1 MGYGLLKVVGTKP
14 QVMTMGVIDL
24 RKYGDHY
31 LKLRRIFERV
41 VGIIEAYLP
50 DELAIEA
57 PFFGK
62 NVQSM
67 LKLGR
72 AQGVA
77 MAAALSRDIPI
88 TEYAPLKIKMAITGN
103 GQASKEQVAD
113 MLKRMLHIP
122 ESDMLPFMDATDG
135 LAAAYCHY
143 LQMGRPTLT
152 KEYSGWKDFINKN
165 PDKIKD
171 KIMNVR
177 HVIWASI
184 VSTTI
189 SCQSVKKE
197 YNSFD
202 EYPVREDALT
212 EMEYSPAETKFSLW
226 APTAEEVRVLLFESG
241 NEGSASNTFPMEM
254 GENGTWNIS
263 IKEDLKGK
271 FYTFNVKVNG
281 KWLGDTPGIMAKA
294 VGVNGKR
301 AAVLDLRSTDPE
313 GWENDVRPPLKNY
326 ADITVYEMHHRDFSL
341 DSVSGIQNKGK
352 FLALTEQGTT
362 SSSGEK
368 TGIDHLKELGITHV
382 HLLPS
387 YDYASVDETKLDKAQ
402 YNWGY
407 DPQNYNVPDG
417 SYSTDPYKPDVRIR
431 EFKQMV
437 QALHKAG
444 IRVVL
449 DVVYNHT
456 FNTDESNF
464 ERTVPGYFYRQTK
477 DGQWANGSGCGN
489 ETASDRAMMRK
500 YMIES
505 ILYWINE
512 YHIDG
517 FRFDLMGIHDIET
530 MNEIRAA
537 IDKIDPSIFM
547 YGEGWAASSP
557 QLEADRLAMKAN
569 VEKMPRIAAFSD
581 EMRDGLRGG
590 WDDDTKG
597 AFLVGEPGHE
607 MSIKFGI
614 VGAIEHPQV
623 ISDSVNYSKKPW
635 ALQPTQMISYVSCH
649 DDMCLADRLKAT
661 MPDASVEE
669 LAALQKLAE
678 TFVFTSQGVPFIFA
692 GDEMMRDKKG
702 VHNSYNSPDSI
713 NTIDWKN
720 KTAHKDVFEYVKGLI
735 AMRKAHP
742 AFRMGDADMV
752 RRQLE
757 FLPVE
762 NTNVVAFILKDNANG
777 DSWKNIIV
785 ALNSRA
791 EPVKLD
797 IPSGKYTVICKD
809 GKINMKGLGQVS
821 GDELMVPARSA
832 MIIHQ

>member
-1 MGYGLLKVVGTKP
+1 
-14 QVMTMGVIDL
+14 
-24 RKYGDHY
+24 
-31 LKLRRIFERV
+31 
-41 VGIIEAYLP
+41 
-50 DELAIEA
+50 
-57 PFFGK
+57 
-62 NVQSM
+62 
-67 LKLGR
+67 
-72 AQGVA
+72 
-77 MAAALSRDIPI
+77 
-88 TEYAPLKIKMAITGN
+88 
-103 GQASKEQVAD
+103 
-113 MLKRMLHIP
+113 
-122 ESDMLPFMDATDG
+122 
-135 LAAAYCHY
+135 
-143 LQMGRPTLT
+143 
-152 KEYSGWKDFINKN
+152 
-165 PDKIKD
+165 
-171 KIMNVR
+171 
-177 HVIWASI
+177 
-184 VSTTI
+184 
-189 SCQSVKKE
+189 
-197 YNSFD
+197 
-202 EYPVREDALT
+202 
-212 EMEYSPAETKFSLW
+212 
-226 APTAEEVRVLLFESG
+226 
-241 NEGSASNTFPMEM
+241 
-254 GENGTWNIS
+254 
-263 IKEDLKGK
+263 
-271 FYTFNVKVNG
+271 
-281 KWLGDTPGIMAKA
+281 
-294 VGVNGKR
+294 
-301 AAVLDLRSTDPE
+301 
-313 GWENDVRPPLKNY
+313 
-326 ADITVYEMHHRDFSL
+326 
-341 DSVSGIQNKGK
+341 
-352 FLALTEQGTT
+352 
-362 SSSGEK
+362 
-368 TGIDHLKELGITHV
+368 
-382 HLLPS
+382 
-387 YDYASVDETKLDKAQ
+387 
-402 YNWGY
+402 
-407 DPQNYNVPDG
+407 
-417 SYSTDPYKPDVRIR
+417 
-431 EFKQMV
+431 
-437 QALHKAG
+437 
-444 IRVVL
+444 
-449 DVVYNHT
+449 
-456 FNTDESNF
+456 
-464 ERTVPGYFYRQTK
+464 
-477 DGQWANGSGCGN
+477 
-489 ETASDRAMMRK
+489 MMRK

-557 QLEADRLAMKAN
+557 QLEADKLAMKAN

-581 EMRDGLRGG
+581 EMRDGLRGS

-597 AFLVGEPGHE
+597 AFLVGGPGHE
-607 MSIKFGI
+607 MSIKFGV

-720 KTAHKDVFEYVKGLI
+720 KTVHKDVFEYVKGLI

-757 FLPVE
+757 FLPVK

-821 GDELMVPARSA
+821 GAELMVPARSA